1 MRTKEDDSYL
11 SFQREV
17 RANQM
22 TTDALVFLKTSTE
35 INFLKFI
42 LYRKIFRFHRGWETG
57 YIDVENKEFDPKK
70 LDELKESI
78 HLVLIELGKWVDIL
92 KSVHCI
98 KPRDDFFDD
107 IYQIK
112 DDLDFNDLKI
122 DTAYD
127 QLLEVTKEYKI
138 IIENGGL

>member
-1 MRTKEDDSYL
+1 MRTKEDDSYW

-57 YIDVENKEFDPKK
+57 YIDVENKKFDPKN
-70 LDELKESI
+70 
-78 HLVLIELGKWVDIL
+78 WT
-92 KSVHCI
+92 
-98 KPRDDFFDD
+98 
-107 IYQIK
+107 
-112 DDLDFNDLKI
+112 N
-122 DTAYD
+122 
-127 QLLEVTKEYKI
+127 
-138 IIENGGL
+138 